1 MSVDGDDTTLR
12 AAGLRV
18 TAPRLATLAVVA
30 DRQHADAET
39 IVREVRARI
48 GSASKQAVYDIL
60 HALTD
65 AGLVRRISV
74 DERRSRFELNRHDNH
89 HHYVCRTCGR
99 IEDVPCPVGAP
110 PCLEPDPAL
119 GFATEAAD
127 VTYKG
132 QCRECRPAP

>member
-1 MSVDGDDTTLR
+1 MWAFRCPTGITTSSLLR
-12 AAGLRV
+12 
-18 TAPRLATLAVVA
+18 P
-30 DRQHADAET
+30 
-39 IVREVRARI
+39 
-48 GSASKQAVYDIL
+48 
-60 HALTD
+60 
-65 AGLVRRISV
+65 
-74 DERRSRFELNRHDNH
+74 RRSRFELNRHDNH